1 MDITP
6 ENKSDNEIIEKLNV
20 IRNVASRKP
29 AAIEQG
35 RDKFLA
41 QARLY
46 RSQLPQ
52 QTVSYSLFGRLKGW
66 SSKFVDE
73 IKIQK
78 RRERFAM
85 ISTITTILI
94 ALGILFGGAGATAYA
109 AQDSLP
115 NDVLYNIKILG
126 EDLRLEL
133 TKDPQTELEIILDY
147 ANRRIDEIATLLME
161 NVVVPEP
168 TATRYQE
175 HLNYALQLASTFDDD
190 EFQTGLQRIRSCLEQ
205 QERIMVQAQTNM
217 PEGVNPMMNQ
227 IRETIR
233 ERIRMV
239 DLGLEDPLMLRQM
252 LQQRFQFQRDGEMP
266 PETPVGTG
274 QPASGGNGP
283 GACDRTCTPVN
294 DGSGPGP
301 GPMQTPG
308 NDPNDTGKGPQATPD
323 PNQNSTGPGT
333 QSGPG
338 EPTHT
343 PEKDGSE
350 PGSGDGNQP
359 ANPGT
364 PSKTPPPNNND
375 TGDGGDN
382 SGDNEKGN
390 GKP

>member
-1 MDITP
+1 
-6 ENKSDNEIIEKLNV
+6 
-20 IRNVASRKP
+20 
-29 AAIEQG
+29 
-35 RDKFLA
+35 
-41 QARLY
+41 
-46 RSQLPQ
+46 
-52 QTVSYSLFGRLKGW
+52 
-66 SSKFVDE
+66 
-73 IKIQK
+73 
-78 RRERFAM
+78 
-85 ISTITTILI
+85 
-94 ALGILFGGAGATAYA
+94 
-109 AQDSLP
+109 
-115 NDVLYNIKILG
+115 
-126 EDLRLEL
+126 
-133 TKDPQTELEIILDY
+133 
-147 ANRRIDEIATLLME
+147 LLME
-161 NVVVPEP
+161 NEVVPEP

-175 HLNYALQLASTFDDD
+175 HLNYALQLASTFDGD
-190 EFQTGLQRIRSCLEQ
+190 ELQTGLQRIRSCLEQ

-274 QPASGGNGP
+274 QSTSGGNGP

-294 DGSGPGP
+294 DGSRPGPGL

-308 NDPNDTGKGPQATPD
+308 QDPNDTGKGSQATPD
-323 PNQNSTGPGT
+323 PNQNSTGPGSQT
-333 QSGPG
+333 GPG

-343 PEKDGSE
+343 PEKDGSGS
-350 PGSGDGNQP
+350 GSGDGNQP

-364 PSKTPPPNNND
+364 PSKTPPPDNNG